1 MKPVVDGL
9 EQEYEGIV
17 EFRVYNFDRDPDANQ
32 AAAPFGVQ
40 YVPTFVFVSSSG
52 EMVDQRIGAVDE
64 AELRSLLDSLS

>member
-9 EQEYEGIV
+9 RQEYEGFV

-52 EMVDQRIGAVDE
+52 EVVDQRIGAVDE
-64 AELRSLLDSLS
+64 AEMRSLLDSLS